1 MWGKEIKMATH
12 SVTLV
17 QPSDY
22 ASIRLVD
29 RPMLFVTPS
38 GGVRDGL
45 LNARLGVTDE
55 WTIAYGST
63 RLATGE
69 AGVQQR
75 IAELLDLA
83 DLDLATVPVER
94 LGC

>member
-45 LNARLGVTDE
+45 LNARLG
-55 WTIAYGST
+55 ST

>member
-1 MWGKEIKMATH
+1 MATH
-12 SVTLV
+12 TVTLV
-17 QPSDY
+17 QPNDY
-22 ASIRLVD
+22 AAIRLVD

-45 LNARLGVTDE
+45 LNARLGVTPE
-55 WTIAYGST
+55 WVIAYGNT

-75 IAELLDLA
+75 IAELLSLA
-83 DLDLATVPVER
+83 ELDAESVTIER
-94 LGC
+94 LGA